1 MYTYDIN
8 FSSTFRKGFKFFED
22 LKLGLSTILKFKY
35 KLDHDGSLLL
45 TILLPSQN
53 EIVRPPNK
61 VLDPRV
67 MSLIRQDMKNLAG
80 KNIKLLIRDAQ
91 PLIIDSGLKIFDES
105 QLTNFLEIRKKMIYS
120 NIE

>member
-1 MYTYDIN
+1 VYTYDIN
-8 FSSTFRKGFKFFED
+8 FSSTFQKGFKFFED

-67 MSLIRQDMKNLAG
+67 MSLIRQDMKNLV
-80 KNIKLLIRDAQ
+80 
-91 PLIIDSGLKIFDES
+91 
-105 QLTNFLEIRKKMIYS
+105 
-120 NIE
+120 